1 LDRPFYREINTLK
14 LRDLI
19 SPLFVQRSLPPPRLD
34 AAATPVRIHS
44 DFLYDIHRYDHPGG
58 RAYLVHFKKEA
69 LRVLLPEPP
78 AQDPLLKLVLDAKLA
93 SAIPLTLHDRA
104 ALKMAEIPIP
114 REAGRYR
121 DVFPE

>member
-1 LDRPFYREINTLK
+1 MK

-19 SPLFVQRSLPPPRLD
+19 SPLFAQRGLAAPRLAPD
-34 AAATPVRIHS
+34 LEPTRLHS

-58 RAYLVHFKKEA
+58 RAYLIHFKKEA
-69 LRVLLPEPP
+69 LRVLVPEPP
-78 AQDPLLKLVLDAKLA
+78 ARDPLLKLVLDAKLA
-93 SAIPLTLHDRA
+93 SGIPLTLHDRA
-104 ALKMAEIPIP
+104 ALKLADIPIP